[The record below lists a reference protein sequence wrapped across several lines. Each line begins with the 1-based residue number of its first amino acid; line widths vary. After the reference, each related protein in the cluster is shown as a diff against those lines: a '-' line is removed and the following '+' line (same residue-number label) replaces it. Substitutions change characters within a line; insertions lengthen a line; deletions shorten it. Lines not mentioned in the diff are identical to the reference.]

1 MGFALKNKDKNG
13 TVRAF
18 LLDVDH
24 AMVEGESAIRL
35 MLKLENG
42 MTLRMYDSF
51 EPYFLVK
58 PPSDSK
64 QALSEAKAGL
74 EKMQAYG
81 KSGPAKPKRVEETSL
96 SYRNEMVQMLKVI
109 AFKASDVPILRK
121 ESEKHGVPFEFD
133 IPYTRRYLLDKRL
146 RPNALH
152 EIEHEGLRVKK
163 IKALEDSETPKMRML
178 SLDIETYNPDAM
190 PNAEKDPI
198 LMIGFDGEE
207 KGVYSF
213 KKKFS
218 HDFVKTFPSEK
229 EMIEAFCE
237 LLKEKKIDL
246 VCTYNGDQFDL
257 PYLDN
262 RSKRIGAVLRLG
274 RDKNPVK
281 TRRLGLRMVSKI
293 SGRIHYDVFPVAS
306 FLNFIGTIKTERL
319 TLAEVYFTVLGGK
332 KLAVV
337 KEDIHKIWDSGSQKE
352 LDFLAEYCLTD
363 AVACLALAKHFLHLN
378 LELGKLV
385 QMPLVEVSR
394 ATASQLV
401 ETFLLSKAFVRN
413 ELAPNKP
420 SSAEIYARQTPVEGA
435 FVKTPD
441 AGLYENIA
449 VLDFRSLYPSIIIS
463 HNIDAT
469 TFNCDC
475 CAKDGFVSPQGHR
488 FCKKRKGIIPEML
501 AEILGERARI
511 RSQMKK
517 LDSSSKEYKGLDARQ
532 WGLKILANSTY
543 GYLLYARSR
552 WYSREGG
559 EATTAWGRQYV
570 QEAQRK
576 AEQRGLKVLY
586 MDTDSCFLLY
596 KNKTEILDFQKEV
609 NSSLPEA
616 MQFELE
622 GFYPRGI
629 FVSKKTKGA
638 AEKGAKKKYALIG
651 EDGKI
656 KIRGFELV
664 RRDWSKIARETQRK
678 VLEIMLREGN
688 VEKAV
693 ALVKKIV
700 VELKEGRVP
709 LEECVIYTQLRKNAS
724 SYEIQSP
731 ELGAVQHAKK
741 QGLRIPEN
749 TVIAY
754 VITKEGKEAAK
765 SKQKIYLQARLI
777 ELAKDYDPD
786 YYVNHQVLPAVLRIL
801 GALGFD
807 EDSLKN
813 KGKQTGLGSW

>member
-1 MGFALKNKDKNG
+1 MKNKDRKG
-13 TVRAF
+13 TLNAF
-18 LLDVDH
+18 LLDADH
-24 AMVEGESAIRL
+24 AIVEGASAVRL

-42 MTLRMYDSF
+42 KTIRLYDSF
-51 EPYFLVK
+51 EPYFLVQ
-58 PPSDSK
+58 P
-64 QALSEAKAGL
+64 QAPDEKSLQACKKSLEGMRAVGKAG
-74 EKMQAYG
+74 EVKT
-81 KSGPAKPKRVEETSL
+81 KRVEEMQL
-96 SYRNEMVQMLKVI
+96 SFRNKKMLFLKVF
-109 AFKASDVPILRK
+109 AFRASDVPLLRHAA
-121 ESEKHGVPFEFD
+121 EKYGVPFEFD

-163 IKALEDSETPKMRML
+163 IKALDSQGEMKLRML

-190 PNAEKDPI
+190 PNAEKDPV
-198 LMIGFDGEE
+198 LMIGFDGEA
-207 KGVYSF
+207 KGVYSY

-218 HDFVKTFPSEK
+218 NGFTKTLASEK
-229 EMIEAFCE
+229 EMLEAFCA
-237 LLKEKKIDL
+237 LLREKKIDL

-257 PYLDN
+257 PYLQK
-262 RSKRIGAVLRLG
+262 RAKRIGADLRLG
-274 RDKNPVK
+274 RDKNEVK
-281 TRRLGLRMVSKI
+281 TKRLGLREVSKI
-293 SGRIHYDVFPVAS
+293 SGRVHYDVFPVAS
-306 FLNFIGTIKTERL
+306 FLNFIGTIKVERL
-319 TLAEVYFTVLGGK
+319 TLEEVYFTVLGGK
-332 KLAVV
+332 KLGV
-337 KEDIHKIWDSGSQKE
+337 KKQDIHKIWDTGSQKE

-363 AVACLALAKHFLHLN
+363 AVGCIALAKHFLHLH

-401 ETFLLSKAFVRN
+401 ETYLLSKAFVRG

-420 SSAEIYARQTPVEGA
+420 SSADIYSRQSPVEGA

-463 HNIDAT
+463 HNIDVT
-469 TFNCDC
+469 TFDCDC
-475 CAKDGFVSPQGHR
+475 CTKSEAFVSPQGHK

-501 AEILGERARI
+501 EEILKERARI
-511 RSQMKK
+511 KAQMKK
-517 LDSSSKEYKGLDARQ
+517 FDSASGEYKALDARQ

-559 EATTAWGRQYV
+559 EATTAWGRHYV
-570 QEAQRK
+570 QDVLKK
-576 AEQRGLKVLY
+576 AEEFGLKPLY
-586 MDTDSCFLLY
+586 SDTDSTFLLY
-596 KNKTEILDFQKEV
+596 ESKDKVLEFQKQI
-609 NSSLPEA
+609 NASLPEA
-616 MQFELE
+616 MQLELE

-638 AEKGAKKKYALIG
+638 EEKGAKKKYALIG
-651 EDGKI
+651 ENGKI

-678 VLEIMLREGN
+678 VLEIMLKEGN

-693 ALVKKIV
+693 ELVKKV
-700 VELKEGRVP
+700 VLELKEGKVP
-709 LEECVIYTQLRKNAS
+709 LEECVIYTQLRKSAS
-724 SYEIQSP
+724 SYAVQSP
-731 ELGAVQHAKK
+731 ELGAVEHAKK
-741 QGLRIPEN
+741 NGLRVPPN
-749 TVIAY
+749 AVIGY
-754 VITKEGKEAAK
+754 VVTKEGKETSK
-765 SKQKIYLQARLI
+765 SKQKVYLQARII

-813 KGKQTGLGSW
+813 KGKQTGLAGW

>member
-1 MGFALKNKDKNG
+1 MKNKDRNG
-13 TVRAF
+13 TLKAF
-18 LLDVDH
+18 LLDAEHVL
-24 AMVEGESAIRL
+24 VQGESAIRL
-35 MLKLENG
+35 MLKLESG
-42 MTLRMYDSF
+42 TTIRMYDSF
-51 EPYFLVK
+51 EPYFLVQ
-58 PPSDSK
+58 P
-64 QALSEAKAGL
+64 QAPDEKSLQECKKSLEGMRAFGKAG
-74 EKMQAYG
+74 EVKT
-81 KSGPAKPKRVEETSL
+81 KRVEETTL
-96 SYRNEMVQMLKVI
+96 SFRNKKMPFLKVF
-109 AFKASDVPILRK
+109 AFLASDVPLLRHAA
-121 ESEKHGVPFEFD
+121 EKHGVPFEFD

-152 EIEHEGLRVKK
+152 EIEHEGLRVKS
-163 IKALEDSETPKMRML
+163 IKALDSQGETPKFRML

-190 PNAEKDPI
+190 PNAEKDPV
-198 LMIGFDGEE
+198 LMIGYDGEA
-207 KGVYSF
+207 KGVYSY

-218 HDFVKTFPSEK
+218 NDFTKTFASEK
-229 EMIEAFCE
+229 EMLEGFCA
-237 LLKEKKIDL
+237 LLREKKIDL
-246 VCTYNGDQFDL
+246 LCTYNGDQFDL
-257 PYLDN
+257 PYLQK
-262 RSKRIGAVLRLG
+262 RAKRIGADLRLG
-274 RDKNPVK
+274 RDKGEVK
-281 TRRLGLRMVSKI
+281 TKRLGLREVSKV

-306 FLNFIGTIKTERL
+306 FLNFIGTIKVERL
-319 TLAEVYFTVLGGK
+319 TLEEVYFTVLGGK
-332 KLAVV
+332 KLGV
-337 KEDIHKIWDSGSQKE
+337 KKQDIHKIWDTGSQKE

-363 AVACLALAKHFLHLN
+363 AIACIDLTKNFLHLH

-401 ETFLLSKAFVRN
+401 ETYLLSKAFVRG

-420 SSAEIYARQTPVEGA
+420 SSADIYSRQSPVEGA

-463 HNIDAT
+463 HNIDVT
-469 TFNCDC
+469 TFDCDC
-475 CAKDGFVSPQGHR
+475 CTKAEAFISPQGHK

-501 AEILGERARI
+501 EEILAERAKI
-511 RSQMKK
+511 KKEMKK
-517 LDSSSKEYKGLDARQ
+517 FDSSSSEYKALDARQ

-559 EATTAWGRQYV
+559 EATTAWGRHYV
-570 QEAQRK
+570 QDVLKK
-576 AEQRGLKVLY
+576 AEEFGLKPLY
-586 MDTDSCFLLY
+586 SDTDSTFLLY
-596 KNKTEILDFQKEV
+596 ESKEKVLEFQKQI
-609 NSSLPEA
+609 NASLPEA
-616 MQFELE
+616 MQLELE

-629 FVSKKTKGA
+629 FVSKKAKGE
-638 AEKGAKKKYALIG
+638 EKGAKKKYALIG

-678 VLEIMLREGN
+678 VLEIMLREGS

-693 ALVKKIV
+693 TLVKKV
-700 VELKEGRVP
+700 VEDLKEGRVP
-709 LEECVIYTQLRKNAS
+709 IEECVIYTQLRKSAS

-731 ELGAVQHAKK
+731 ELGAVQHARK
-741 QGLRIPEN
+741 QGVRVPEN
-749 TVIAY
+749 AIIGF
-754 VITKEGKEAAK
+754 VITKEGKESSK
-765 SKQKIYLQARLI
+765 SKQKVYLQSRLI

-801 GALGFD
+801 GSLGFD

-813 KGKQTGLGSW
+813 KGKQTGLESW